1 MNYYKELGI
10 NEKKYIVNHNKE
22 NDIIIVFLANGEK
35 YIVKNT
41 NANIEKIEKI
51 YHKQELLILGNE
63 KEIKKNYN
71 YRLFLY
77 SCIIFLLIFNITMTL
92 NFSFVSIISLGIKA
106 FGIYLIGTYE
116 IEVIQNKYY
125 FKNEIANIKN
135 GKSIAKQKEDKINN
149 DQLKERLFKR
159 ELKKIKRK

>member
-1 MNYYKELGI
+1 
-10 NEKKYIVNHNKE
+10 
-22 NDIIIVFLANGEK
+22 
-35 YIVKNT
+35 
-41 NANIEKIEKI
+41 
-51 YHKQELLILGNE
+51 
-63 KEIKKNYN
+63 
-71 YRLFLY
+71 
-77 SCIIFLLIFNITMTL
+77 MTL

-135 GKSIAKQKEDKINN
+135 GKSIAQQKEDKINN
-149 DQLKERLFKR
+149 DPLKERLFKR